1 MNAPLAG
8 TQGFTMTGG
17 SGAYGGGNGAFQL
30 GAANTITGPVTV
42 NSGWL
47 VVNAA
52 GSLPV
57 GAPVTVSGNNAV
69 LAGTGTVNDTVT
81 LTTGYIYPGS
91 AAITSPGV
99 NLTPGTLTVGNLT
112 WNGGSINETLGTAS
126 SLLSVNNA
134 LTMGSASTYNFNIT
148 QGAGFSS
155 GNTYDLLNFN
165 SESGVTSSSFTV
177 TGVPAGM
184 EVVTEWTVADQSGE
198 MILVPEPS
206 TLALLV
212 GGVAGLWQM
221 RRRKA

>member
-1 MNAPLAG
+1 
-8 TQGFTMTGG
+8 
-17 SGAYGGGNGAFQL
+17 
-30 GAANTITGPVTV
+30 
-42 NSGWL
+42 
-47 VVNAA
+47 
-52 GSLPV
+52 
-57 GAPVTVSGNNAV
+57 
-69 LAGTGTVNDTVT
+69 
-81 LTTGYIYPGS
+81 
-91 AAITSPGV
+91 
-99 NLTPGTLTVGNLT
+99 
-112 WNGGSINETLGTAS
+112 
-126 SLLSVNNA
+126 
-134 LTMGSASTYNFNIT
+134 MGSASTYNFNIT